1 MMGNQASVAIEKG
14 RAAAEDAVGRAVGP
28 ITKCMSRDASQ
39 VPRANACHTVR
50 IRARRVR
57 TMSRRHV
64 RAGAHDGA
72 HTRAHAHV

>member
-39 VPRANACHTVR
+39 VPRANACHTLCGYV
-50 IRARRVR
+50 RAR
-57 TMSRRHV
+57 
-64 RAGAHDGA
+64 
-72 HTRAHAHV
+72 